1 MCFDGEIRVSEDRS
15 TKEIDF
21 LILQKEL
28 QDIMSDS
35 AEKHVA
41 TERKKTRR
49 PIGRQFY
56 EIHFLLIKSK
66 RYTRPEQIRSQ
77 QHLESMGVLISY

>member
-1 MCFDGEIRVSEDRS
+1 VCFDGEIRVSADRS

-41 TERKKTRR
+41 TERRKKHGARLVVSSTK
-49 PIGRQFY
+49 F
-56 EIHFLLIKSK
+56 
-66 RYTRPEQIRSQ
+66 
-77 QHLESMGVLISY
+77 ISC

>member
-1 MCFDGEIRVSEDRS
+1 VCFDGEIRVSADRS

-41 TERKKTRR
+41 TERKKKTRR

-66 RYTRPEQIRSQ
+66 RYTRPEQIQ
-77 QHLESMGVLISY
+77 ACKVF